1 MSSGDGNVE
10 LNFTHDVFKFTMNLC
25 ISFTYVRPI
34 LGNYTETADLCAAR
48 AETDQIRGSAEI
60 CCFGILS

>member
-10 LNFTHDVFKFTMNLC
+10 LNFTLDVFKFTMNLC
-25 ISFTYVRPI
+25 ISFTYVI
-34 LGNYTETADLCAAR
+34 NDTETADLSAAR
-48 AETDQIRGSAEI
+48 AETDQSRGSAEI